1 MLRDYRCTA
10 SLEYMVLIEPKI
22 PEVLLISRS
31 CFIVDNLSCLYGNHL
46 ATRPWV
52 VEAMFAEVATPPD
65 LLKL

>member
-1 MLRDYRCTA
+1 MLKNYRCTA

-22 PEVLLISRS
+22 PEVLLISRG
-31 CFIVDNLSCLYGNHL
+31 CVLVNNLSCLYGDHL

-52 VEAMFAEVATPPD
+52 AEAMFAEEATPPD